1 MNAFSSERSRNFSD
15 PSCIYNFNAKE
26 FFDCPY
32 VGMEPELLSDIFD
45 AEFEN
50 FSELSIDSTSDSSWK
65 YKIQGNPSCFQPL
78 QNGESNFMYGS
89 SDRETLSPFELP
101 GETLSPFE
109 LPELSRSLGYSDDDM
124 SEILSLDRTVI
135 PNNSPFDNIEELRY
149 FQEFVH
155 NAQYCNEYDSREA
168 QDLSEYDPNLVKDL
182 YWNRGVAR
190 GATSEYDSS
199 ERLLYDRLSLEE
211 RLRSIV
217 LNDEQARFY
226 GKLPSSDTPKQFV
239 TGGNWRTTKVPE
251 AQLNEGK
258 RYGKKAANGVVKPLL
273 SSSCTVLN
281 KKNPSSSTVL
291 NKKNQAKPCSAAS
304 DGEQRIFLGGLPI
317 GMTERSL
324 RQQLAAKGYKVLKR
338 PKILRGF
345 APEVLMRSAQEAKE
359 LVELGTIIINGV
371 EVEVRPF
378 NSLMKQS
385 ESRKIPNVKKR
396 SIFLR
401 GLSEGTTAKD
411 IQEVF
416 AKQGIRIVNYPAVK
430 FGFAR
435 QVILE
440 TVRQARA
447 LIEKKK
453 ILIKGTLVDVKP
465 FVRQQSKKKNH

>member
-1 MNAFSSERSRNFSD
+1 MNAFSSERIRNFSD
-15 PSCIYNFNAKE
+15 PTCIYNFNAE
-26 FFDCPY
+26 QFLDCPY
-32 VGMEPELLSDIFD
+32 VSMEPELLSDIFD
-45 AEFEN
+45 AEFES
-50 FSELSIDSTSDSSWK
+50 FSEVSVDSTSDSSWK
-65 YKIQGNPSCFQPL
+65 YKITGNPSCFQPRKS
-78 QNGESNFMYGS
+78 GESNFMYAS
-89 SDRETLSPFELP
+89 SDREMLSQY
-101 GETLSPFE
+101 E
-109 LPELSRSLGYSDDDM
+109 LPEISRSLGYSDDDM

-135 PNNSPFDNIEELRY
+135 PNNSTFGNIEELRY

-168 QDLSEYDPNLVKDL
+168 QDLSEYDPNLVEDL
-182 YWNRGVAR
+182 YWNMGVAR
-190 GATSEYDSS
+190 GASSEYDSS
-199 ERLLYDRLSLEE
+199 ERLLWDRLSLKE

-217 LNDEQARFY
+217 LNDEQASFY
-226 GKLPSSDTPKQFV
+226 GKLPSSDTQKVV
-239 TGGNWRTTKVPE
+239 TVGNWRNTRIPE
-251 AQLNEGK
+251 PQFNEGK
-258 RYGKKAANGVVKPLL
+258 RYGMKAASGVSKPLL
-273 SSSCTVLN
+273 S
-281 KKNPSSSTVL
+281 SSSTVL
-291 NKKNQAKPCSAAS
+291 NKKSQAKPCCAAS
-304 DGEQRIFLGGLPI
+304 DGEQRVFLGGLPI

-359 LVELGTIIINGV
+359 LVELGSIIINGV

-401 GLSEGTTAKD
+401 GLSDGTTAKD

-416 AKQGIRIVNYPAVK
+416 AKQGTRIVNYPVVK

-435 QVILE
+435 QVIVE

-447 LIEKKK
+447 LIEKKQ
-453 ILIKGTLVDVKP
+453 ILINGTIVDVRP
-465 FVRQQSKKKNH
+465 FVRQHSKKKNH